1 MPNTLKLERPSFSP
15 PSRPKKRQRPTV
27 NESLK
32 KEKKRDT
39 AKKQIKEEPKANVR
53 VIRDLLNVSLYL
65 ELRLHQQFQQLLD
78 SRVDLKPRKSLI

>member
-1 MPNTLKLERPSFSP
+1 M
-15 PSRPKKRQRPTV
+15 